1 MSELRIW
8 LSILAWAAFAI
19 LVSAGACKI
28 ALSVNPDISY
38 GLLALIAL
46 FAVQAAYGVRV
57 IARRLGLARKSYAP
71 DAAA

>member
-8 LSILAWAAFAI
+8 LSISAWAAFAI
-19 LVSAGACKI
+19 LASVAACKI
-28 ALSVNPDISY
+28 ALSFNPDMSY
-38 GLLALIAL
+38 GLLALIA
-46 FAVQAAYGVRV
+46 FVAVQAAYGLRA